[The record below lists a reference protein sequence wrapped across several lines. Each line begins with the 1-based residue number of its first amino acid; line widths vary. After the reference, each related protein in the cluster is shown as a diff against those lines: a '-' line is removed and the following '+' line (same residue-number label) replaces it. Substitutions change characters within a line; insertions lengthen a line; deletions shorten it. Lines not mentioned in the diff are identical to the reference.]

1 MLITTLIV
9 LVCAGLGAV
18 VCLAGLVVHRQALRP
33 SGVVLP
39 WGLLLGLSTA
49 YAVIRAVN
57 VTPVAVRGSAGCGA
71 GWLLS
76 VLVAHRTR
84 PEGDFMVAG
93 DWLGTAFV
101 LGGMVVV
108 ALAVIRSIME
118 ART

>member
-1 MLITTLIV
+1 MVTV
-9 LVCAGLGAV
+9 LVCVALGAM

-33 SGVVLP
+33 AGMVLP
-39 WGLLLGLSTA
+39 WGLVLGLATA

-57 VTPVAVRGSAGCGA
+57 ATPVAVRGSVGCGA
-71 GWLLS
+71 GWLLW

-84 PEGDFMVAG
+84 PEGDFLVAG

-101 LGGMVVV
+101 LGGMAVV
-108 ALAVIRSIME
+108 ALAVLRSIME